1 MHCPEA
7 FNHRMTKRYWAIIFA
22 AVVVIAALL
31 WWSSIRDR
39 VHTLKPTIK
48 VASIS
53 ISAIHEQKI
62 KCSLELI
69 LTNPLP
75 VEVDIAKLEYQVR
88 VDSMLLLESVYHRPI
103 HIESSDS
110 TRIIL
115 PMVTSGKRF
124 ERIINFFE
132 EYDRDSALYSLR
144 ASFSADLPVAGVRKF
159 RLQEEKRM
167 PAIRIPKLEIDDVQ
181 IDKAGF
187 HDSRLEMTVHIK
199 NPGLLQL
206 KLKDAG
212 FSFAID
218 HILRMN
224 GTPEK
229 NIAVMPKGIQSV
241 PVVLDIRTAKVVRL
255 TWKVLFRKKTTD
267 FEMNFH
273 GTVVSED
280 PRVNNSY
287 LQIAKRGTLDELQQ
301 SDTKK

>member
-1 MHCPEA
+1 ML
-7 FNHRMTKRYWAIIFA
+7 KRYWVIIFA
-22 AVVVIAALL
+22 AVLAIAALL
-31 WWSSIRDR
+31 WWLSVREK

-53 ISAIHEQKI
+53 IADIHEKRI
-62 KCSLELI
+62 KCSLEVI

-75 VEVDIAKLEYQVR
+75 VGLDVAKLEYEVR

-110 TRIIL
+110 TRITL
-115 PMVTSGKRF
+115 PMVTTGKRF

-132 EYDRDSALYSLR
+132 EHDRDSALYTLR
-144 ASFSADLPVAGVRKF
+144 ASFSTDLPIAGVRKF
-159 RLQEEKRM
+159 RIHEQKRM
-167 PAIRIPKLEIDDVQ
+167 PAIRIPKLDIDDVQ

-187 HDSRLEMTVHIK
+187 HDSRLKMTVHIT

-206 KLKDAG
+206 KLKNAG
-212 FSFAID
+212 FTFDID
-218 HILRMN
+218 HILRMK

-229 NIAVMPKGIQSV
+229 DVDVSPKGTQSI

-255 TWKVLFRKKTTD
+255 TWKALFRKKTTD

-280 PRVNNSY
+280 PRVDNSY
-287 LQIAKRGTLDELQQ
+287 LQIAKGGTLDELQK
-301 SDTKK
+301 SKKEK